1 MLEPPKNIG
10 QGLPLVEGI
19 LSKIREIL
27 AYLEKSRLIPGKG
40 IDLLETPCGI
50 MVSSDAVRTASPAVS
65 SAGRTEIVPTQYDGP
80 FALRIEGSGEYRT
93 IRSNEGLIWT
103 PTECCRYYTTYIYP
117 LPSSSK
123 LIVVSK
129 WGELI
134 AINDDSLVMSGLP
147 TGPDT
152 EFWANHALLGRY
164 DAETESVTQYH
175 FSPIVFLISTEDF
188 IITP

>member
-1 MLEPPKNIG
+1 MKMPIRPQAGQRIPKNWFRDLYDYIMAATTIRGDKKNIAVTTTDAGQVIRYIG
-10 QGLPLVEGI
+10 KNTNA
-19 LSKIREIL
+19 LS
-27 AYLEKSRLIPGKG
+27 AGKG
-40 IDLLETPCGI
+40 NGS
-50 MVSSDAVRTASPAVS
+50 SSDF
-65 SAGRTEIVPTQYDGP
+65 QYDGP
-80 FALRIEGSGEYRT
+80 FALRIEGDGEYKT

-103 PTECCRYYTTYIYP
+103 PTECRRYYTTSIYP

-134 AINDDSLVMSGLP
+134 AIDDDSLIMSGLP

-175 FSPIVFLISTEDF
+175 FSPIVYLIKTEAM
-188 IITP
+188 IIEPT